1 MKFKLALA
9 YGTNPDKVVEEFE
22 SKVNR
27 LYEDGFEP
35 SEIIQVKL
43 TERHLFISLS
53 MGKKE

>member
-27 LYEDGFEP
+27 LYEEGFEP

-43 TERHLFISLS
+43 TERHLFISLI